1 MKPWND
7 RAPELA
13 YLLNPPFCARLLYTA
28 VKTYS
33 LECKQSIPFPLIY
46 LVLPI
51 VLHKETRLS
60 VNSISKMSH
69 WISSHQ
75 ELLVGFHQRARFFV
89 QITNE
94 AMEYLLMTNYI
105 AVDEKA
111 CIYTNPKMKALSETR
126 LVCGDTRD
134 CIKCAR
140 SIGKWFARS
149 GDAKTIYISWGVRP

>member
-13 YLLNPPFCARLLYTA
+13 NLLNPPFCARLLYTA
-28 VKTYS
+28 VKAYT
-33 LECKQSIPFPLIY
+33 LENKQCMPFPLIY

-51 VLHKETRLS
+51 ALHKETRLS

-69 WISSHQ
+69 WIAKHP
-75 ELLVGFHQRARFFV
+75 EHLVGFDQRARFLV

-94 AMEYLLMTNYI
+94 AMEYLLMTNYV

-111 CIYTNPKMKALSETR
+111 CIYVNPNKRGLSETR
-126 LVCGDTRD
+126 LVCGDTGD

-149 GDAKTIYISWGVRP
+149 GDTKTIYISWGVRP